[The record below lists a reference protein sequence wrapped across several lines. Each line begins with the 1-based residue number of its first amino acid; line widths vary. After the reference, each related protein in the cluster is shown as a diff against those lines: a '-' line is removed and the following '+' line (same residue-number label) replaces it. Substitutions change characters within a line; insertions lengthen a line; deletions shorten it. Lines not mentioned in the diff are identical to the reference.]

1 MLTMELDTDLNGDV
15 SELEFVEKVSKRERA
30 SRFFLLFLAGGGF
43 FWAPDFFWALSGR
56 QKPVLLG

>member
-30 SRFFLLFLAGGGF
+30 SRFFLLFLAGFG
-43 FWAPDFFWALSGR
+43 APDFFWALSGR